1 MKCGITTYIWSG
13 DFTTDT
19 FTRLPDLRSWGFDGI
34 ELPIFRPEGF
44 PAAAVR
50 RELESRGLA
59 CTTSLALIPGL
70 SLVTGDAQVRQRTLR
85 HVIDI
90 IKAAAETGSTR
101 LIGPV
106 YTPVG
111 ELPGR
116 RRTTAEWE
124 RAVDAYQ
131 QLAPVLEAHGVTLG
145 IEPFNRFETS
155 FLTTVADGIALC
167 DAVGHTRVG
176 LLFDTFHANI
186 EEKQVG
192 AALRAAARHLTYV
205 HISENDR
212 GTPGSG
218 HVDWPDVFRAIREI
232 GYDDWLTIEGFGF
245 SLGDLS
251 VAAAIWRDIEPTPDA
266 IARDGVR
273 FVRAQLSR

>member
-50 RELESRGLA
+50 HELELRGLA

-70 SLVTGDAQVRQRTLR
+70 SLVTGDAQVRQRTLQ

-145 IEPFNRFETS
+145 IEPLNRFETS
-155 FLTTVADGIALC
+155 FINLAAQAIELID
-167 DAVGHTRVG
+167 RVDRPG
-176 LLFDTFHANI
+176 CQILLDTFHMNI
-186 EEKQVG
+186 EETSLGDAIRAVG
-192 AALRAAARHLTYV
+192 PRLRHFHTC
-205 HISENDR
+205 ENDR
-212 GTPGSG
+212 GAPGSG
-218 HVDWPDVFRAIREI
+218 HIPWSDVAAALRDIN
-232 GYDDWLTIEGFGF
+232 YDGPVIIESFTPKVKTIAR
-245 SLGDLS
+245 
-251 VAAAIWRDIEPTPDA
+251 AAAIWRPLAESPDA
-266 IARDGVR
+266 LAFNGLA
-273 FVRAQLSR
+273 FLKKLLA

>member
-1 MKCGITTYIWSG
+1 MKCGITTYIWAA
-13 DFTTDT
+13 DFTAET
-19 FTRLPDLRSWGFDGI
+19 FRLLPDLRAWGFDGI

-50 RELESRGLA
+50 RELEARGLA
-59 CTTSLALIPGL
+59 CNTSIALIPGL
-70 SLVTGDAQVRQRTLR
+70 SLITGDSAVRGRTLQ
-85 HVIDI
+85 HVADI
-90 IKAAAETGSTR
+90 IKAAADTGSTR
-101 LIGPV
+101 LLGPV
-106 YTPVG
+106 YSPVG

-116 RRTTAEWE
+116 RRTADEWQ

-131 QLAPVLEAHGVTLG
+131 ELTPTLDACGVTLG
-145 IEPFNRFETS
+145 IEPLNRFETS
-155 FLTTVADGIALC
+155 FLNTVADGLALC
-167 DAVGHTRVG
+167 DAVGHPRVG

-186 EEKQVG
+186 EEKRVG
-192 AALRAAARHLTYV
+192 AALRAAARHLKYI

-212 GTPGSG
+212 GTPGTG

-232 GYDDWLTIEGFGF
+232 GYDEWLTIEGFGF

-273 FVRAQLSR
+273 FVREQLG